1 MLALSRRTGE
11 GLIIDGN
18 IEIKVLEIQGDK
30 VKIGIQAPKEIGI
43 YREEIYAQ
51 IKLTNEEA
59 ASMEKM
65 DLAHA
70 NEFMNKLKIKKENK

>member
-1 MLALSRRTGE
+1 MLALSRKTGE

-43 YREEIYAQ
+43 YREEIYEQ
-51 IKLTNEEA
+51 IKVSNEEA

-65 DLAHA
+65 DFAHA

>member
-1 MLALSRRTGE
+1 MLALSRKTGE

-30 VKIGIQAPKEIGI
+30 VKLGIQAPKEVGI

-51 IKLTNEEA
+51 IKVTNQEALNVEKLDLT
-59 ASMEKM
+59 
-65 DLAHA
+65 HA
-70 NEFMNKLKIKKENK
+70 NEFMNKVKSKKVMK